1 MLIVSLL
8 SFELWLGK
16 SILHLSGSLSYKS
29 LSSSVCF
36 LLFFILNYVLVEAL
50 GSVYTNPINVKSSGS
65 LLMHIH
71 VHTQTKQGNIY
82 RFREQ
87 SIPD

>member
-16 SILHLSGSLSYKS
+16 SILYLSGYKS